1 MTTVTLTQTSLKR
14 RALAVGLW
22 TLQIAS
28 AALFL
33 FQER

>member
-1 MTTVTLTQTSLKR
+1 MTTVTLQTSLKR